1 MIVPGFDPVA
11 IAHDYETAGAD
22 AISVLTD
29 ERFFQGSL
37 DHLRAARASVSIP
50 VLRKDFILDEIQI
63 AEAVAAGA
71 DAILLIVAALD
82 QDALVRLRDAAI
94 TYQVDALIEVH
105 SLAEMER
112 AIEADAEII
121 GINNRD
127 LTTLK
132 VDLAMTEELSEE
144 IPADVIAVSESGI
157 KNEDDLKRV
166 QDCGINAVLIG
177 ESFLRGQLSIEQIR
191 QTTRANGA
199 G

>member
-1 MIVPGFDPVA
+1 MVPDFDPAA
-11 IAHDYETAGAD
+11 IARDYETAGAD

-29 ERFFQGSL
+29 EKFFRGNL
-37 DHLRAARASVSIP
+37 DHLRAARASVRVP

-157 KNEDDLKRV
+157 KNEGDLRRV
-166 QDCGINAVLIG
+166 QDCGVNAVLIG